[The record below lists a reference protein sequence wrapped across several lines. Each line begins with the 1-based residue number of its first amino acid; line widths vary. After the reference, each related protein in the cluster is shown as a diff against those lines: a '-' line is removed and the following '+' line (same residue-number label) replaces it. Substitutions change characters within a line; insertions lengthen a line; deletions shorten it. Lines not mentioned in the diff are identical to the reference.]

1 MSTHHSASPVHVV
14 SARVDARRRDVAF
27 SVLGG
32 PTTVVDLGGRQFLI
46 DPTFDE
52 PGPRDYLKNIVGP
65 AISADALGPLDA
77 VLVSHDN
84 HPDNLDDEGRR
95 VALAAPLIL
104 TNPGAASRLGPPA
117 VGLKPFE
124 SFELSRCQSDYCAS
138 GPAVH
143 GPADGRRDPTVT
155 STAR

>member
-1 MSTHHSASPVHVV
+1 MST
-14 SARVDARRRDVAF
+14 RVDARRRDVAF

-32 PTTVVDLGGRQFLI
+32 PTTVVDLGGRRFLI

-52 PGPRDYLKNIVGP
+52 PGPHDYLKKIVGP
-65 AISADALGPLDA
+65 AINRRRARDPIDA

-84 HPDNLDDEGRR
+84 HPDNFDDEGRR

-104 TNPGAASRLGPPA
+104 TNPGAAARLGPPA

-124 SFELSRCQSDYCAS
+124 SFELPATGGAKADYRAS
-138 GPAVH
+138 GS
-143 GPADGRRDPTVT
+143 GR
-155 STAR
+155 ARPG